1 MHYNKK
7 PLKILYLAFLLML
20 SQVTFAKNTVHEL
33 KGSVLI
39 NDQPAEMN
47 QALAAN
53 DKIQTLHDGFIKVVF
68 EDSAYSIKKNSV
80 FVLPK
85 ETDQSLGNL
94 VKGSLIGAFKKGGE
108 RKLKISHGIL
118 SVRGT
123 GVAVES
129 GHDHSAVCLCYGEID
144 LNTDQEKIT
153 FSTENTKY
161 HLVVHIDPSGDVYLP
176 DLNSCKF
183 DHWSVNN
190 IELEKLLNNSSPF
203 KKGLAQFLWS

>member
-1 MHYNKK
+1 MNYNKK
-7 PLKILYLAFLLML
+7 PLKILYLAFLMTL
-20 SQVTFAKNTVHEL
+20 SQVIFAKNMVHEL

-39 NDQPAEMN
+39 NDQPAEIN
-47 QALAAN
+47 QSLAAN
-53 DKIQTLHDGFIKVVF
+53 YKIQTLHDGFIKVIF
-68 EDSAYSIKKNSV
+68 EESANSIKKNSV

-85 ETDQSLGNL
+85 NTDESLGNL

-123 GVAVES
+123 GFAVES

-144 LNTDQEKIT
+144 LDTDQEQISL
-153 FSTENTKY
+153 STENTKY
-161 HLVVHIDPSGDVYLP
+161 HLVVHIDPAGDVYLL

-203 KKGLAQFLWS
+203 KKGLTQFL

>member
-1 MHYNKK
+1 M
-7 PLKILYLAFLLML
+7 
-20 SQVTFAKNTVHEL
+20 VHKL

-203 KKGLAQFLWS
+203 KKGLAQFL

>member
-7 PLKILYLAFLLML
+7 PLKILHLAFLLLL
-20 SQVTFAKNTVHEL
+20 SQVTYGKNIVHEL

-47 QALAAN
+47 QTLAAN
-53 DKIQTLHDGFIKVVF
+53 DKIQTLHDGFIKVIF

-80 FVLPK
+80 FVLP
-85 ETDQSLGNL
+85 ENTDESLGHL

-129 GHDHSAVCLCYGEID
+129 GHDHSAVCLCYGKID
-144 LNTDQEKIT
+144 LDTDQEQISL
-153 FSTENTKY
+153 STENTKY
-161 HLVVHIDPSGDVYLP
+161 HLVVHIDPAGDVYLP

-203 KKGLAQFLWS
+203 KKGFAQFL

>member
-7 PLKILYLAFLLML
+7 PIKILYLAFLLAV
-20 SQVTFAKNTVHEL
+20 SQFTFAKNIVHEL

-39 NDQPAEMN
+39 NNQPAEIN
-47 QALAAN
+47 QALSAN
-53 DKIQTLHDGFIKVVF
+53 DKIQTLNDGFIKIIF

-80 FVLPK
+80 FVLPEK
-85 ETDQSLGNL
+85 TDQSLGNL

-144 LNTDQEKIT
+144 LNTDQEQISL
-153 FSTENTKY
+153 STENTKY
-161 HLVVHIDPSGDVYLP
+161 HLVVHIDPAGDVYLP

-203 KKGLAQFLWS
+203 KKGLAQFL